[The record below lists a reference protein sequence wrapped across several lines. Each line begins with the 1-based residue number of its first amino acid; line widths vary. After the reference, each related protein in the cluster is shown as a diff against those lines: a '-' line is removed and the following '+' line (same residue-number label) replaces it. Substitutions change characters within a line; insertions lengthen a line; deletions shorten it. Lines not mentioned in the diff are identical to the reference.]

1 MAHMPGEK
9 TSPRLFVVLPC
20 FNEEEVIP
28 ETSSRLKDVMK
39 DLISRSL
46 ISGESRI
53 LFVNDGSTDGTWSLI
68 KKLHED
74 DPLFQG
80 LCLSRN
86 SGHQNAL
93 TAGIFAAARICDI
106 TISMDA
112 DLQDDIGVIEKM
124 VEKYKEGA
132 DVVYGVRSDR
142 NTDTFFKR
150 TTAECFYRFMD
161 RMGAGT
167 VYNHAD
173 CRLMSARALEALMQF
188 GEVNLFLRGLVPLVG
203 FPSAVVTYER
213 HERFA
218 GKSKYP
224 LSKMLH
230 FAAEGITSLSVR
242 PIRMITGLG
251 FGIFFVSIIVLIY
264 SLVRYF
270 TGHTIPGWTTTVL
283 SVWAIGGLIMISL
296 GIIGEYTGKIYLE
309 TKRRPRFIVSDYLG
323 DEGDDPLLTDRHGVT
338 I

>member
-1 MAHMPGEK
+1 MSQASQDR
-9 TSPRLFVVLPC
+9 TLPRLFVVLPC
-20 FNEEEVIP
+20 FNEEEVLP
-28 ETSSRLKDVMK
+28 ETSSRLKSAVK
-39 DLISRSL
+39 DLAERSL

-53 LFVNDGSTDGTWSLI
+53 LFVNDGSTDNTWNLI

-93 TAGIFAAARICDI
+93 VAGLFAAAHICDI

-132 DVVYGVRSDR
+132 DVVYGVRSAR
-142 NTDTFFKR
+142 NTDTVFKR
-150 TTAECFYRFMD
+150 TTAECFYKCMNK
-161 RMGAGT
+161 MGANT

-173 CRLMSARALEALMQF
+173 CRLMSSRALDALMQF
-188 GEVNLFLRGLVPLVG
+188 GEVNLFLRGLVPMVG

-309 TKRRPRFIVSDYLG
+309 TKKRPRFIVSDYLG
-323 DEGDDPLLTDRHGVT
+323 DERDEPVLTDRHGAV
-338 I
+338 